1 MERGTHSDI
10 HVGTLSFGS
19 MKMRRGGEG
28 REGALVRS
36 LLTVGMTTTRTSGGG
51 SLGVCGVWV
60 PLGVSPLVLSA
71 GHGAELRG
79 QALELRIPRAHRR
92 LRHSLLGGGEA
103 KEPS

>member
-10 HVGTLSFGS
+10 HDGTMACGS

-51 SLGVCGVWV
+51 SLGVCGCGSPWV
-60 PLGVSPLVLSA
+60 F
-71 GHGAELRG
+71 
-79 QALELRIPRAHRR
+79 RR
-92 LRHSLLGGGEA
+92 LRCPQATALNINGELLSRSTLS
-103 KEPS
+103 P